1 MTSITITLPI
11 PARKLS
17 PNARVHWAE
26 KAKLTRAARKA
37 AYFAAIEAWNLRG
50 KPPGWLKARLEVKA
64 FFKTLNFPDP
74 GNFMAS
80 LKSSEDGIA
89 DAGIINND
97 KGLWPERPTFEK
109 DASNPRIEITITSE
123 P

>member
-1 MTSITITLPI
+1 MKSITIILPL

-26 KAKLTRAARKA
+26 KAKLTRASRKVAHLA
-37 AYFAAIEAWNLRG
+37 ALEALNLRR
-50 KPPGWLKARLEVKA
+50 PPGWLKARLEVKA

-97 KGLWPERPTFEK
+97 KSLWPERPTFEK
-109 DASNPRIEITITSE
+109 DASNPRVELTITGE
-123 P
+123 

>member
-1 MTSITITLPI
+1 MKSITIILPL

-26 KAKLTRAARKA
+26 KAKLVRASRKTA
-37 AYFAAIEAWNLRG
+37 HLASLEALNLRR
-50 KPPGWLKARLEVKA
+50 PPGWLKARLEVKA

-74 GNFMAS
+74 SNFMGS

-89 DAGIINND
+89 DSGIIIND
-97 KGLWPERPTFEK
+97 KSLWPERPVFEK
-109 DASNPRIEITITSE
+109 DTSNPRIEITITSE